1 MLSILELDE
10 YSRPPSP
17 VGSIAAQLPKDLLNV
32 LKLIFHPSPTHPQT
46 YFIFS
51 FYPSLTKISLL
62 LILSSSFSFSLLHVS
77 SCRCFLFPFQ
87 YSYKLSWISLF
98 LPFFV
103 LLHSTSSS
111 YTFQINH
118 LQYFSFWERAVSP
131 TTEVYHSCSVT
142 INSGVALVQ
151 GQQQQQCS
159 TRAVSPTTAV

>member
-1 MLSILELDE
+1 MSVHSPSILCYSAVHIYSICSLYKTDPVLSILELDE

-98 LPFFV
+98 PPFFV

-131 TTEVYHSCSVT
+131 TTEV
-142 INSGVALVQ
+142 
-151 GQQQQQCS
+151 
-159 TRAVSPTTAV
+159 